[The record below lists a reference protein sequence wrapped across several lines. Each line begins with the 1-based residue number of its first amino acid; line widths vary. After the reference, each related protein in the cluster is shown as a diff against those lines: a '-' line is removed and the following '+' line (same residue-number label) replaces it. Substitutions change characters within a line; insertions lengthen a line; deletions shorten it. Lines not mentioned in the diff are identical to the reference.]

1 MPAVQVIQYADS
13 EYLGGIE
20 DHPEG
25 QGISFNYVRPRV
37 ALGWLR
43 ENTDEISELK
53 LFSGKPQSSAG
64 SMNLP
69 VLSEEI

>member
-1 MPAVQVIQYADS
+1 MA
-13 EYLGGIE
+13 
-20 DHPEG
+20 
-25 QGISFNYVRPRV
+25 F
-37 ALGWLR
+37 GWFR
-43 ENTDEISELK
+43 EITDEISELK